1 MSSEASKS
9 EAAPEAAPSGGGG
22 GNKLVLILTLVNL
35 LVVVGMVAILFMS
48 FKKESAHPKVEDIAA
63 GDAHGGG
70 GHGEKAAE
78 GGHGEKA
85 AEGGHGGAGEHGGG
99 DKKKG
104 GSEYGKMIPLD
115 QFTVNLT
122 TPGSATPKFVR
133 VNIVVQVKSD
143 DAEAEFKAKEPQVRN
158 TVIDVLNS
166 KRPSDLA
173 TSDQRDF
180 LKDELKDAFNKFMT
194 NKVEGVFFTNFALS
208 G

>member
-1 MSSEASKS
+1 MSSEASKT
-9 EAAPEAAPSGGGG
+9 EAAPESAPSGGG

-35 LVVVGMVAILFMS
+35 LVVAGMVAILFMS

-63 GDAHGGG
+63 GEAHGGAQGAKAEG
-70 GHGEKAAE
+70 GKEGGAHGEKSAE
-78 GGHGEKA
+78 GG
-85 AEGGHGGAGEHGGG
+85 HGGG

-104 GSEYGKMIPLD
+104 SADYGKMIPLD